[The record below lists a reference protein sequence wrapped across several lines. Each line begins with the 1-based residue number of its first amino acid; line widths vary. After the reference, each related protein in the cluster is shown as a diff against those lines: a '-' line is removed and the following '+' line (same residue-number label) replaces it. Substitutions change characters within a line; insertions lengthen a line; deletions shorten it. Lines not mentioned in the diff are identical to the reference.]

1 MPAVAEEP
9 QQKPKAQRISDV
21 MAELDLSPKEV
32 ADACGVH
39 PDTAKRWQAAENEP
53 YNKYLEMLSDAFD
66 VRQHWLKTGEG
77 EMLAPAAGDGA
88 REARTERP
96 AQTKTGA
103 GADALAY
110 QLVEAGAGP
119 PRDNGSEVMLPAS
132 PEQIRSA
139 VGYVP
144 APEHAFWCRIAGDS
158 MAPWLSNGEIVLA
171 QECQSVEVA
180 GRYVYWLD
188 DHEGHQ
194 VKHFEPLG
202 EGDLRI
208 TQYGPTPRTEEYEH
222 EEGNCWRDSDGR
234 AWRFRICGRVIY
246 PADTGRS
253 LLETTT
259 RQLKDMLRE
268 QAAGYASKDE

>member
-1 MPAVAEEP
+1 MAVL
-9 QQKPKAQRISDV
+9 R
-21 MAELDLSPKEV
+21 EV
-32 ADACGVH
+32 G
-39 PDTAKRWQAAENEP
+39 
-53 YNKYLEMLSDAFD
+53 
-66 VRQHWLKTGEG
+66 GEG
-77 EMLAPAAGDGA
+77 KKSEIVSGVLERAQKSKSTVGNSLTSLFKAGKLKRPRKGYYMLPAAGDGA
-88 REARTERP
+88 REPQAAGYDAETP
-96 AQTKTGA
+96 ASTGEAEA
-103 GADALAY
+103 GALAY

-119 PRDNGSEVMLPAS
+119 PRDDGSEVMLPAS

-268 QAAGYASKDE
+268 QAAGYASEDE

>member
-1 MPAVAEEP
+1 MKNARAAAELTQEEARLYLNDAGIEISAKSFTNWETGKH
-9 QQKPKAQRISDV
+9 KPRGKKAQRII
-21 MAELDLSPKEV
+21 DL
-32 ADACGVH
+32 
-39 PDTAKRWQAAENEP
+39 
-53 YNKYLEMLSDAFD
+53 LESYP
-66 VRQHWLKTGEG
+66 QHS
-77 EMLAPAAGDGA
+77 GDGA
-88 REARTERP
+88 REPTAGYETETP
-96 AQTKTGA
+96 APTGQA
-103 GADALAY
+103 EASDETVSYA
-110 QLVEAGAGP
+110 LVEAGAGP
-119 PRDNGSEVMLPAS
+119 SRDASSDGPQLPAS